1 METTKS
7 KELSLVKK
15 STSYKIIIPA
25 KVERLIRFLC
35 ERVWDTEWSGVLFYN
50 PTGAFE
56 DGSLEIHCVD
66 ILPMDIGSA
75 TYTEFDMSPDVI
87 SYMAQNPELLD
98 CKMGL
103 IHSHNNMSTF
113 FSGTDTATLREEG
126 TDRNHFVSLIVN
138 NAGKYTAAITRKVK
152 YKCTRELSYETFG
165 GTVNIPG
172 TETIE
177 GEEIEYFNLDIVF
190 EEEADNQFN
199 EVAERLKEIKEAKA
213 KAKPAS
219 TYPPNTTSPYNP
231 NIHTYNPYGSYG
243 SYWEK
248 KEAQEDKYK
257 KDNTEVKQPTLF
269 DDLDWDT
276 PKWGATKSPKVLT
289 TSNVYKKA
297 EETEYVTDELIE
309 AIVNQL
315 ITGSVTVTKLD
326 KDSKKKLINTVT
338 SRFNKRFGEDEAG
351 SQLFTYWATD
361 FVEFLLWYSVTDAD
375 ADECEC
381 ATQIAEKTIAA
392 LKKLPESPYIDEY
405 INLFLS
411 YADRI

>member
-1 METTKS
+1 MEMTDNK
-7 KELSLVKK
+7 KEIPLVKK
-15 STSYKIIIPA
+15 STSYKIVIPA

-126 TDRNHFVSLIVN
+126 NDRNHFVSLIVN

-152 YKCTRELSYETFG
+152 FKSVRELSYESFG
-165 GTVNIPG
+165 GTVNLPDK
-172 TETIE
+172 EVIE

-190 EEEADNQFN
+190 EEETTDVFA
-199 EVAERLKEIKEAKA
+199 EVASRLKEIKEAKA
-213 KAKPAS
+213 KAAPKWS
-219 TYPPNTTSPYNP
+219 PNTAGTSMPGKPYEYKP
-231 NIHTYNPYGSYG
+231 WGGYSPDKY
-243 SYWEK
+243 EK
-248 KEAQEDKYK
+248 KE
-257 KDNTEVKQPTLF
+257 EVKQPTLF

-276 PKWGATKSPKVLT
+276 PAYKSPINT
-289 TSNVYKKA
+289 TTNIYKRP
-297 EETEYVTDELIE
+297 TESDEVTTIVTNEMIE
-309 AIVNQL
+309 GIVNQL

-326 KDSKKKLINTVT
+326 ADSKKKLVNSITQ
-338 SRFNKRFGEDEAG
+338 RFEKRFGKGEVGA
-351 SQLFTYWATD
+351 QLFTYWATD
-361 FVEFLLWYSVTDAD
+361 FVEFLLWYSVNDPD
-375 ADECEC
+375 ADECEV
-381 ATQIAEKTIAA
+381 ATQIANKTIAA
-392 LKKLPESPYIDEY
+392 LKKLPKSDFIDEY